1 MISAK
6 KGVSMKSLNRAAI
19 GALLCLVAAM
29 AIHAQM
35 GMGGPPQMHGV
46 WNPVVGNGAAYDIQS
61 KNGDT
66 TSMEITIVGKETVSG
81 SDGFWMEMSMNGT
94 KMHGTMVMKFL
105 TVLNGSDTHTTRMIM
120 QMAGSPP
127 MEMPTQMVQARHKD
141 QPTDIRGMSE
151 DIGSESITV
160 PAGTFTCE
168 HYRSKDA
175 SGGDTWVTAKVS
187 PWGMVK
193 HQSADSTVVLT
204 KVITDA
210 KDKITGT
217 PIPFDPMKMGQ
228 HGGPPQQ

>member
-1 MISAK
+1 
-6 KGVSMKSLNRAAI
+6 MKSLNRMAI
-19 GALLCLVAAM
+19 GGFLCLVVAM
-29 AIHAQM
+29 AAHAQM

-66 TSMEITIVGKETVSG
+66 TSMEVTIVGKEIVDG
-81 SDGFWMEMSMNGT
+81 NDGFWMEMAMNSPR
-94 KMHGTMVMKFL
+94 MHGGMVVKFL
-105 TVLNGSDTHTTRMIM
+105 TVLNGSDTHTARMIM
-120 QMAGSPP
+120 QMGGGQP
-127 MEMPTQMVQARHKD
+127 MEMPAQMVQARHKD

-151 DIGSESITV
+151 DVGSETITV

-168 HYRSKDA
+168 HYRAKDG
-175 SGGDTWVTAKVS
+175 SGDTWVAEKVS

-193 HQSADSTVVLT
+193 HQGTDATMVLT

-228 HGGPPQQ
+228 RGGQPQQ